1 MRKKHVFIT
10 IAFLFVC
17 AVVIFAISSVES
29 QEDMVKRG
37 KYLVD
42 AVAACG
48 YCHTPRAGVD
58 YDPNMYLAG
67 HPSDSRGPRY
77 NVNMMQQ
84 LMEQDIFMFTST
96 KLSAFSGPFGT
107 SFASN
112 LTPDKLTGL
121 GEWTE
126 KMFIDAMRTGK
137 HQGNPDNRSIF
148 PPMPTKHYA
157 QMTDAD
163 LKAIWAY
170 LRTIKPIKND
180 VNPVLNQ
187 FGRPF

>member
-1 MRKKHVFIT
+1 MGKKQIVTCLSILVISIAVIIT
-10 IAFLFVC
+10 IR
-17 AVVIFAISSVES
+17 SVDS

-48 YCHTPRAGVD
+48 YCHTPRAGSE
-58 YDPNMYLAG
+58 YDMNMYLAG
-67 HPSDSRGPRY
+67 HPSESMFPKY
-77 NVNMMQQ
+77 NFNTMMR
-84 LMEQDIFMFTST
+84 QDIFIVTSS

-112 LTPDKLTGL
+112 LTPDKETGL

-170 LRTIKPIKND
+170 LKSIEPVKND
-180 VNPVLNQ
+180 VNPILNR

>member
-1 MRKKHVFIT
+1 MRKKQVLSCL
-10 IAFLFVC
+10 ALLFVSII
-17 AVVIFAISSVES
+17 VIISIRSVDS

-48 YCHTPRAGVD
+48 YCHTPRAGSE
-58 YDPNMYLAG
+58 YDMKMYLAG
-67 HPSDSRGPRY
+67 HPSESLYPRH
-77 NVNMMQQ
+77 NFSMMQQ
-84 LMEQDIFMFTST
+84 DIFLLTSS

-112 LTPDKLTGL
+112 LTPDKETGL

-126 KMFIDAMRTGK
+126 KMFIEAMRTGK

-157 QMTDAD
+157 QMTDDD

-170 LRTIKPIKND
+170 LQSIEPVKND
-180 VNPVLNQ
+180 VNPVLNR